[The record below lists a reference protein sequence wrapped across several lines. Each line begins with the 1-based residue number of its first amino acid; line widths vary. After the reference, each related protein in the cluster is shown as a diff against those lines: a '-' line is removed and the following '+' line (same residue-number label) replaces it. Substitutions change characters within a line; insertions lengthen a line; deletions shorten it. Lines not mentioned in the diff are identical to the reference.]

1 MSNGINFSSIMQI
14 AEIAL
19 AAETGGA
26 SLAIGEAATQ
36 AFQQVATQALGSA
49 LQSSGVGDSG
59 MSSILDA
66 FGAGF
71 DAATGNVGGESQ
83 EISQLASDVS
93 NSAYQ
98 NGGLITVMTG
108 DGINDAPALKL
119 ADIGV
124 AMGVSGTD
132 VSKEAADVVLVN
144 DDFQTIKSAIEE
156 GKAIYSNILNFLRFQ
171 LSTSVAALG
180 IVAFCSVFGLPNPL
194 NAMQILWI
202 NIIMDGPPAQ
212 SLGVEPVDPHV
223 MKEPPRRP
231 TDPVITKTLLLRV
244 VQVRE

>member
-98 NGGLITVMTG
+98 NGGLASSQSSLAQAMEQFISSMGSQQGSGSQGGNG
-108 DGINDAPALKL
+108 DSWLVAL
-119 ADIGV
+119 A
-124 AMGVSGTD
+124 
-132 VSKEAADVVLVN
+132 
-144 DDFQTIKSAIEE
+144 
-156 GKAIYSNILNFLRFQ
+156 R
-171 LSTSVAALG
+171 ALG
-180 IVAFCSVFGLPNPL
+180 SVLGQKAQEIQTLSNQIPGESGDANKFNQDLTLLQGKSQEYGILA
-194 NAMQILWI
+194 NAVSEVLK
-202 NIIMDGPPAQ
+202 
-212 SLGVEPVDPHV
+212 SLGQGLQGIASNH
-223 MKEPPRRP
+223 
-231 TDPVITKTLLLRV
+231 
-244 VQVRE
+244 

>member
-49 LQSSGVGDSG
+49 LQSSGSGGSG

-83 EISQLASDVS
+83 EISQLASDVT

-98 NGGLITVMTG
+98 NGGLASSQSNLAQAMEQFISSMGSQQNSGGSQGGNG
-108 DGINDAPALKL
+108 DSWLVAL
-119 ADIGV
+119 A
-124 AMGVSGTD
+124 
-132 VSKEAADVVLVN
+132 
-144 DDFQTIKSAIEE
+144 
-156 GKAIYSNILNFLRFQ
+156 R
-171 LSTSVAALG
+171 ALG
-180 IVAFCSVFGLPNPL
+180 SVLGQKAQEIQTLSNQIPGESGDANKFNQDLTLLQGKSQEYGILA
-194 NAMQILWI
+194 NAVSEVLK
-202 NIIMDGPPAQ
+202 
-212 SLGVEPVDPHV
+212 SLGQGLQGIASNH
-223 MKEPPRRP
+223 
-231 TDPVITKTLLLRV
+231 
-244 VQVRE
+244 

>member
-49 LQSSGVGDSG
+49 LQSSGVGGSG

-98 NGGLITVMTG
+98 NGGLASSQSSLAQAMEQFISSMGSQQGSGSQGGNG
-108 DGINDAPALKL
+108 DSWLVAL
-119 ADIGV
+119 A
-124 AMGVSGTD
+124 
-132 VSKEAADVVLVN
+132 
-144 DDFQTIKSAIEE
+144 
-156 GKAIYSNILNFLRFQ
+156 R
-171 LSTSVAALG
+171 ALG
-180 IVAFCSVFGLPNPL
+180 SVLGQKAQEIQTLSNQIPGESGDANKFNQDLTLLQGKSQEYGILA
-194 NAMQILWI
+194 NAVSEVLK
-202 NIIMDGPPAQ
+202 
-212 SLGVEPVDPHV
+212 SLGQGLQGIASNH
-223 MKEPPRRP
+223 
-231 TDPVITKTLLLRV
+231 
-244 VQVRE
+244 